1 VRETHIEP
9 LQMGIQSILCN
20 DLCEIL
26 AGSMLRVDQAV
37 QEWGQKGSALCHV
50 DLTAGDA

>member
-1 VRETHIEP
+1 MEP

-50 DLTAGDA
+50 VLTAGDA